1 MSNDI
6 NAIRMADLS
15 HIFRALS
22 ELNSGL
28 SSVQTGVS
36 NVDGKLVA
44 TRGELALLQHQFQE
58 FLAADTRAKEI
69 QLAETRQVKVRQEL
83 ETKYG
88 HYGTIRRH
96 ATGILQASD
105 LTLVRQETIAYATEE
120 LMLLAPGYWLAPAL
134 VGVSAWLR
142 NDRDLAERAI
152 AEACR
157 RDDEKCSLF
166 LALLGRRAA
175 RPDVCRRWLDRY
187 LEMQDPTQLDRQCV
201 VLIDALASGVFGVE
215 VRQKCLQRLAEWV
228 RELSQRPDFKE
239 GQRRQWTD
247 ALLSKASSADRQQS
261 YPYLSKY
268 SPTWGELQKSLNSA
282 NIHGAILSHFNAI
295 FAGEIRASAS
305 LEGQVDELLTKLVTH
320 FDDEELPLRRTDRFL
335 ELIIQENGDRNAAT
349 AKASLE
355 STTLDEQISFMQLL
369 TNAAMHPET
378 SHTSLAT
385 QRLAVAA
392 SRTWIEEAYSDLL
405 AAFRQAVPTKIEIHI
420 EGWQGVTRDGSN
432 ENELLA
438 EMHAHFERLK
448 QEKLASL
455 QFGNAQWA
463 IVAGGVLA
471 LLLGIA
477 QSFLFVVGMGLLVWA
492 GLVYWNLQQ
501 AREKLEVEHAQ
512 FVVSCE
518 GILKATLSETVE
530 WQREHARFDAVSEK
544 VTAFLEQLS
553 ASQHIQTKH
562 DTSRQIAA

>member
-1 MSNDI
+1 
-6 NAIRMADLS
+6 MADLS

-22 ELNSGL
+22 DLNSGI
-28 SSVQTGVS
+28 SSVQTDVAD
-36 NVDGKLVA
+36 VDGKLVA
-44 TRGELALLQHQFQE
+44 TRGELALLQRQFGE
-58 FLAADTRAKEI
+58 FLNADRRAKEI

-83 ETKYG
+83 ENKYG
-88 HYGTIRRH
+88 HYATIRRH

-105 LTLVRQETIAYATEE
+105 LTLVRQETIACATEE

-134 VGVSAWLR
+134 VGLSAWLR
-142 NDRDLAERAI
+142 DDRDLAERAI
-152 AEACR
+152 AEATR

-166 LALLGRRAA
+166 LALLGRRAD

-215 VRQKCLQRLAEWV
+215 VRQKCSQRLAQWV
-228 RELSQRPDFKE
+228 QELTGRPNFVDE
-239 GQRRQWTD
+239 QRRQWTD
-247 ALLSKASSADRQQS
+247 ALLSKSSSVDRQHS

-282 NIHGAILSHFNAI
+282 NTHSAIMGHFNGI
-295 FAGEIRASAS
+295 FAGEIQASAS
-305 LEGQVDELLTKLVTH
+305 LQSEVDALLTKLVTH

-335 ELIIQENGDRNAAT
+335 ELIIQEGGDRDAAT
-349 AKASLE
+349 AKSDLE
-355 STTLDEQISFMQLL
+355 ATTLDEQISFMQLL

-378 SHTSLAT
+378 SHASLAT
-385 QRLAVAA
+385 QRLAVSA
-392 SRTWIEEAYSDLL
+392 SRHWIKEAYADLL
-405 AAFRQAVPTKIEIHI
+405 AAFRQAVPTKIALNI
-420 EGWQGVTRDGSN
+420 EGFQGETRDGSN
-432 ENELLA
+432 ERELIA
-438 EMHAHFERLK
+438 DMQAHFERLK

-455 QFGNAQWA
+455 QFGVGQWA
-463 IVAGGVLA
+463 IVAGGAIA
-471 LLLGIA
+471 LLFGLGTA
-477 QSFLFVVGMGLLVWA
+477 QSFISIIGVGLLVWA
-492 GLVYWNLQQ
+492 GVVYWNQHT

-512 FVVSCE
+512 FVAACE

-530 WQREHARFDAVSEK
+530 WQREHARLDAVSEN
-544 VTAFLEQLS
+544 VTALLERLA